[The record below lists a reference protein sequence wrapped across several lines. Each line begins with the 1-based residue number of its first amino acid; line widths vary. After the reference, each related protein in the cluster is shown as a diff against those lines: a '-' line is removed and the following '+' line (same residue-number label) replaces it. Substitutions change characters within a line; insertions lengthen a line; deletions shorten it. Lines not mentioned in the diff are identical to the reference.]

1 MKIKKYFTIALLCAV
16 APLAAY
22 RPAAGQSV
30 DALRGKVALEAQIE
44 ERLRSM
50 LSSYLN
56 TKDIAVAAKVNVQVK
71 KTEADQGGVRKWDE
85 KEDLIL
91 PGVPA
96 ATSMTKDNTAIKA
109 AEAAKKQVRLG
120 VASVNI
126 WIIVGKQVTKDQET
140 KIKKLVSDAM
150 GLDSELGDTISLES
164 APAEKASRAI
174 DISAIVVLVCLLVL
188 AVFLYGPFRGF
199 LKRLNE
205 NLAAMAAA
213 GGKAVE
219 VKGGGGG
226 EITLAGGG
234 TDDIGNETTMTGALN
249 IAGGGGAASVL
260 TFDSGENMPLDKY
273 VTKDNVDDLMLILH
287 DESPEVIAKVVQ
299 RIPQKLAFAAIPRYK
314 MEEVL
319 AQYLKREFVEPEKIK
334 DLLSRI
340 KDKMAGSFGGEA
352 RLGNLMQI
360 MDKKSQDST
369 LSFIKER
376 DEAFAANVA
385 TRFFRFEDLLRY
397 DETSIRRVFRKA
409 GAESFARCLK
419 NCDKNTAEAFAEA
432 LGPAIR
438 DLVAARMQN
447 MLMTGDS
454 NDSELTILHAVT
466 ALAAKG
472 LILPLADVKKP
483 SESEQ
488 RAVEASAD
496 IPAAGPADA
505 PEEKQSPA

>member
-1 MKIKKYFTIALLCAV
+1 MKTKKYLIAAT
-16 APLAAY
+16 LAAAAALAAGGQ
-22 RPAAGQSV
+22 AAGQSV

-44 ERLRSM
+44 ERLRAM

-56 TKDIAVAAKVNVQVK
+56 TKDVAVAAKVNVQVK
-71 KTEADQGGVRKWDE
+71 KAETDRDGGVRKWDE

-96 ATSMTKDNTAIKA
+96 ATSMTKDTTAIKA

-140 KIKKLVSDAM
+140 RIKKLVSDAM
-150 GLDSELGDTISLES
+150 GLDAGLGDTISIES
-164 APAEKASRAI
+164 APPEKVSRVI
-174 DISAIVVLVCLLVL
+174 DISAIVVLVCLTVL

-213 GGKAVE
+213 GSKAVE

-226 EITLAGGG
+226 EITLAGGAA
-234 TDDIGNETTMTGALN
+234 DDIGSETTMTGALN

-287 DESPEVIAKVVQ
+287 DEPPEIIAKVVQ

-319 AQYLKREFVEPEKIK
+319 GQYLKREFVEPEKIK

-360 MDKKSQDST
+360 MDKKSQEST
-369 LSFIKER
+369 LSFLKER

-397 DETSIRRVFRKA
+397 DETAIRRVFRKA

-419 NCDKNTAEAFAEA
+419 SCDKNTAEAFAEA

-454 NDSELTILHAVT
+454 NDSELTILHAVN

-483 SESEQ
+483 
-488 RAVEASAD
+488 AMPAEA
-496 IPAAGPADA
+496 PAPPEPPA
-505 PEEKQSPA
+505 PASQQEGQVPG